1 MTEPDDSQNPT
12 DFELTHYVVPGE
24 NGRDHVSEMAETF
37 VIELKR
43 MKWTNERILQAFQN
57 PFYAGPH
64 YAFQERGEE
73 YIRELIESVRNN
85 ALPTKGDL

>member
-1 MTEPDDSQNPT
+1 MAEPDDSQNPT

-24 NGRDHVSEMAETF
+24 VGRDHAAEMAETF

-43 MKWTNERILQAFQN
+43 LRWSNERILDAFRN

-64 YAFQERGEE
+64 YALKERGEQ
-73 YIRELIESVRNN
+73 YVRDLVESVRNR
-85 ALPTKGDL
+85 KS